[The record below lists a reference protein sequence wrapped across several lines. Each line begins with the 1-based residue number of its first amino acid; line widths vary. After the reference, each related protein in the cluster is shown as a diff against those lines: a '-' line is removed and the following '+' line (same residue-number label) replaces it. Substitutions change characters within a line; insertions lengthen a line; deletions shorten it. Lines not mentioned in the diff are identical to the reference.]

1 MGKFDKSTNMATD
14 IIFNFIKKRMKEKG
28 ISQYKLA
35 EMIGINESTLI
46 RNFKKDTEMSL
57 PTFLKICGALDVR
70 PYLVGKE
77 SDNNKFEHLFF
88 N

>member
-70 PYLVGKE
+70 PYLVNKE
-77 SDNNKFEHLFF
+77 LDDNELDYIHF